1 MSARILDLGEQIPL
15 DYASMIEVDMLA
27 FPESKQQSLLNVL
40 RTSPFKAVSATGLS
54 AYTLDVVSKNMQITI
69 SVDCLVY
76 FNGLNEGE
84 TLYLR
89 VLKGVNNIIT
99 FGMILTSIDSR
110 QIGRDE
116 LRFRVDKYAGI
127 ITVTR
132 LDCQEDANRAITDIA
147 YAGGSI
153 LSLDRFRYLLNNN
166 MCTLS
171 AEIEFVPSSDTKIIT
186 FAVTHPYTMVN
197 SVEAMSVYLNE
208 HTTEHPIIPTARV
221 TTLTLQLVSVD
232 GTFTAG
238 VTYTALFN
246 GTYEIK

>member
-15 DYASMIEVDMLA
+15 DYASMIEMDMLA

-132 LDCQEDANRAITDIA
+132 LDCQEDMNKSITDIV
-147 YAGGSI
+147 YEGGS
-153 LSLDRFRYLLNNN
+153 LVSVDRFRYLLNNN

-171 AEIEFVPSSDTKIIT
+171 ARIAFTPLSDTITIEFG
-186 FAVTHPYTMVN
+186 VTHPYTMV
-197 SVEAMSVYLNE
+197 SSEESLAIYIDRS
-208 HTTEHPIIPTARV
+208 TTAHPIVPVARIMPGI
-221 TTLTLQLVSVD
+221 LQLVSRD
-232 GTFTAG
+232 SAFTAG
-238 VTYTALFN
+238 LVYTATFN